1 MRQEFQSVMNDLCF
15 KTHIFKKLTDCGE
28 FGVRDLKKN
37 FENFV

>member
-1 MRQEFQSVMNDLCF
+1 MRQEFWSVLNDLCL
-15 KTHIFKKLTDCGE
+15 KIPSFKKLTHCGE